1 MLEQATGRS
10 RKELHPGWHR
20 HKTTF
25 VRFLYRSAD
34 GKDSPQSIA
43 RIDRMARKVDIC
55 RTFSRAVLLWVIDPQ
70 RILQGFLPD
79 NVTAV
84 DAVATLRVLS
94 GWFVLLGEVR
104 LCVYPSAGTKSM
116 HLPSDYI

>member
-1 MLEQATGRS
+1 
-10 RKELHPGWHR
+10 
-20 HKTTF
+20 

-70 RILQGFLPD
+70 RI
-79 NVTAV
+79 VT
-84 DAVATLRVLS
+84 DRHD
-94 GWFVLLGEVR
+94 
-104 LCVYPSAGTKSM
+104 K
-116 HLPSDYI
+116 